1 MQSHAVGFDGAWLE
15 FALYREQSVAVSA
28 QRGWIL
34 RYIDSRLVSTERDWI
49 VRYID
54 SRLVSAEDCV
64 GLVLIRAESCFRRG
78 FDWFNFRQN
87 RRLLSARSD
96 NEK

>member
-1 MQSHAVGFDGAWLE
+1 MQSHAVGFGGALLE

-28 QRGWIL
+28 
-34 RYIDSRLVSTERDWI
+34 ERDWI

-54 SRLVSAEDCV
+54 SKLVSAEACV

-78 FDWFNFRQN
+78 FDWLNFRQN
-87 RRLLSARSD
+87 RRLLSARTE
-96 NEK
+96 NESGKENGQLHNIHD